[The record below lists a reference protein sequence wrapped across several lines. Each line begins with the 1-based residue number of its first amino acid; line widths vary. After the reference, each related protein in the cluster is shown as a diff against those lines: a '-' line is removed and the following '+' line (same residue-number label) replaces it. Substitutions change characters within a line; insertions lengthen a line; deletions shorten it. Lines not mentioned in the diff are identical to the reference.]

1 VDFHGHS
8 INPDDRFEITSFKY
22 KEFDRRIN
30 NTVAYFD
37 KITAYDRVK
46 NDDVTVANVLP
57 QFTLAQISQFIN
69 LAGENNAVNVMAIL
83 LEYKNKHF
91 ADYDIMDEFSLEL

>member
-1 VDFHGHS
+1 M
-8 INPDDRFEITSFKY
+8 
-22 KEFDRRIN
+22 
-30 NTVAYFD
+30 AYFD

-46 NDDVTVANVLP
+46 NDDVSVANVLP

-69 LAGENNAVNVMAIL
+69 IANENNAVNVMAIL
-83 LEYKNKHF
+83 LDYKNQHF